1 MTPVIQQYT
10 EKPQLQAQEVTV
22 TEEQKPDALAVSDH
36 FLKFTIRFFT
46 LAKSQYQQQNVVKAN
61 SLAFNTLMTLNEL
74 NGHELT
80 MSELAD
86 QLDITKQQLTKLVN
100 DLEEKELVQRTHD
113 SRNRRQV
120 YISITDRGIQML
132 MDLKESMLDS
142 TLKALSGYTEEEL
155 AALDHCLV
163 RLADLLGKFNTST

>member
-1 MTPVIQQYT
+1 MIQQYT
-10 EKPQLQAQEVTV
+10 DKPQPQAQEVTV
-22 TEEQKPDALAVSDH
+22 TKEQKPGAQTVSAH

-61 SLAFNTLMTLNEL
+61 TLAFNALMRLNEL
-74 NGHELT
+74 SGRNLT

-120 YISITDRGIQML
+120 YIHITDQGARML
-132 MDLKESMLDS
+132 TDLKQSMLDS
-142 TLKALSGYTEEEL
+142 TLKALSCYTEEEL
-155 AALDHCLV
+155 AKLDHCLTN
-163 RLADLLGKFNTST
+163 LSELLEKFNTES